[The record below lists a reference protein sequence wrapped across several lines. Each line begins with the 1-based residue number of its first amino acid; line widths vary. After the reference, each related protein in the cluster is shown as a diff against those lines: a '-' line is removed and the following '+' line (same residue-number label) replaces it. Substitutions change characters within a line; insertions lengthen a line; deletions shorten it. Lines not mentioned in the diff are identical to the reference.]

1 MLRIM
6 KLTFTIHLVKIKC
19 LDIHHKRDLRLDNF
33 WLNQHGLTHTD
44 TFILIEFNTHFGQL
58 DKSCVSQTED
68 GA

>member
-6 KLTFTIHLVKIKC
+6 KLIFMIQKVKIKC
-19 LDIHHKRDLRLDNF
+19 LDIHQKKDLRLDNF
-33 WLNQHGLTHTD
+33 WLDQHGLTHTG

-58 DKSCVSQTED
+58 DKNCVSQTED